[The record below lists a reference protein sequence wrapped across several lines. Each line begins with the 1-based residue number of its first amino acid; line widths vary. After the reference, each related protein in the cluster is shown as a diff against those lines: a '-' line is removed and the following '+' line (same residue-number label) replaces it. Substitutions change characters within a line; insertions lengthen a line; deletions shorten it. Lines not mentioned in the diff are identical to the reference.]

1 MADPVSKIKYG
12 TSTAITITL
21 ASLGS
26 SATVGRESTAI
37 DNSTN
42 RFIDALVRVT
52 LKTDTGSI
60 GNESAAYVYAYGSE
74 DGTNYPENIT
84 GSDAAY
90 TQLAPTVLR
99 LIGVVPL
106 LAQSTTYK
114 SQPMSVAQA
123 FGGRLPRKWGI
134 VVRNYCGIAMTGTAG
149 DHAAYYTGI
158 QYEGVTS

>member
-1 MADPVSKIKYG
+1 MADPVAKIKYG

-21 ASLGS
+21 ASLGT

-37 DNSTN
+37 DNTTN
-42 RFIDALVRVT
+42 RFVDALVYVKIKVGDGT
-52 LKTDTGSI
+52 IANDK
-60 GNESAAYVYAYGSE
+60 AAYVYAYGSE

-99 LIGVVPL
+99 LIGVIPL
-106 LAQSTTYK
+106 PTKQVTYK

-134 VVRNYCGIAMTGTAG
+134 VVRNYCGIALTGTAG
-149 DHAAYYTGI
+149 DHAASYTGI
-158 QYEGVTS
+158 NYEGVTS